1 MEVPFGFIFL
11 ALVVLVAMSFLLGW
25 VVARSFQP
33 VGTGT
38 NITWFSG
45 APPADPNLTPEQSS
59 ERVRPGAEPAGSQS
73 DCHGSPVLDPLGH
86 LAVNVPVIAPEELS
100 THKGKYWINPVTFT
114 LHRCVE
120 VCAGEGSLFC
130 GSKQP
135 RRLEQVYLC
144 EFCWPTHKK
153 KSR

>member
-11 ALVVLVAMSFLLGW
+11 ALVLLVAMSFLLGW
-25 VVARSFQP
+25 IVARSLQP

-45 APPADPNLTPEQSS
+45 APPADANETPAHSPQG
-59 ERVRPGAEPAGSQS
+59 VRSVAGAAQSQS
-73 DCHGSPVLDPLGH
+73 ECRGSGIFDPV
-86 LAVNVPVIAPEELS
+86 ASVQERPVIIREEL
-100 THKGKYWINPVTFT
+100 TTQEGEYWINPKSWTM
-114 LHRCVE
+114 HRNVE
-120 VCAGEGSLFC
+120 LCGPERNLMC
-130 GSKQP
+130 GSHQC

-144 EFCWPTHKK
+144 NFCWPSDTR